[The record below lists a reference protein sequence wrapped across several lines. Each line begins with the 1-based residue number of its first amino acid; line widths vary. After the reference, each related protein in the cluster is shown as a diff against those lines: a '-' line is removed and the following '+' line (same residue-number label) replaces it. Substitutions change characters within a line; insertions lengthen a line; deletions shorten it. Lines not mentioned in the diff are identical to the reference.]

1 MFCVHTLSVLDI
13 GSGSGYLTVCMAY
26 MVGSKGR
33 VVGVEHIPELVEQA
47 KKNTTQDHPAYLEEG
62 RIAFFATDGRVGF
75 PQEAPYD
82 CM

>member
-1 MFCVHTLSVLDI
+1 MSTVLDI
-13 GSGSGYLTVCMAY
+13 GSGSGYLTVCMAK
-26 MVGSKGR
+26 MVGPTGR

-47 KKNTTQDHPAYLEEG
+47 KKNTLRDQPTYIEKG
-62 RIAFFATDGRVGF
+62 RIVFSAADGRIGF